1 MGFKN
6 CSKNIEVFQQ
16 IYILIYMVYNQTM
29 VKSSCGRFQRTLQI
43 WKKWKDIFFIDLI
56 IIVTICN
63 SFIHSFYF

>member
-43 WKKWKDIFFIDLI
+43 
-56 IIVTICN
+56 
-63 SFIHSFYF
+63 